1 MKRTGFSLIELMIAV
16 TIVGI
21 LAAIV
26 YPSYQKH
33 IESGHRLTAQRILLE
48 QATLL
53 ERQYSRQGNYPD
65 TFAIGSTA
73 HYDFTYQRTA
83 QQLDA
88 FTLTATPKAKQSLC
102 GKLTLNH
109 QGITTAERNQ
119 TQCWSE

>member
-1 MKRTGFSLIELMIAV
+1 MKRTGFSLIELMIVVAV
-16 TIVGI
+16 IGI

-48 QATLL
+48 QATML
-53 ERQYSRQGNYPD
+53 ERHYSRAGSYPES
-65 TFAIGSTA
+65 FSITA
-73 HYDFTYQRTA
+73 TSHYDFSYQRTA

-102 GKLTLNH
+102 GKLSINH
-109 QGITTAERNQ
+109 QGVSTAERNQ
-119 TQCWSE
+119 AQCWAE